1 MNSSKLSR
9 SSVDSSEFVSR
20 TMRRCSQHT
29 GSIQNLPRAN
39 CKNTLASMWFRHY
52 AKMDIEE
59 LMRNL
64 KGPSAPTTSSADSV
78 SGMRAKLSMYDE
90 ILLTPE
96 TNKMQETNKVEST
109 EDTVRVPTNESW
121 EVQFPEGPN
130 ALPMKVGM
138 RSSGDYWCQFEG
150 LQTHGVE
157 RVHDNKT
164 RALLHGL
171 FRLAVVLPGYS
182 VGIGEFKNNGT
193 TLSRAIGPLA
203 RVDIW
208 DTAVNALCVPA
219 VNALRKAFARDV
231 RSFYEGADVVTARV
245 VEAVQNFTG
254 YKVHKQA
261 IELFEEIMLAENTS
275 TRYNYT
281 AYDYSGDYGDD
292 YQAAALLM
300 KLHGFVVSRF
310 AVPLGIGFR
319 NGEPLIMLGQPQ
331 LHKDYPAV
339 IKYRCVEMRIGK
351 WLASYYGS
359 GVDFR
364 ANIEDLKA
372 LNVDPTTYLCK
383 TEQEWYDAYE
393 NGPGSCMTG
402 YSFDYSPVRVYATTS
417 HGLPD
422 NGLRLFIQ
430 YTGELFGDDFKVHA
444 RAIVNI
450 ETNEYVRA
458 YGDAADAI
466 LRANG
471 YERNS
476 DCLDGEML
484 ARIPHPEQDGAVLM
498 PYLDGNQD
506 GVDEAGENAFIIT
519 DNYDHEAQDAGG
531 YIYVDGGRCSCVD
544 CGARHDEDDMVEA
557 SDGGYVCEECIGDT
571 HVRVVGR
578 YMVYPSWNCSWSD
591 YHDAWV
597 YDGDVESCAVEGT
610 VHDEEPTVCAQG
622 YNVLSIHAEEH
633 PVHGLILTEHA
644 ASVLDEPY
652 LGNDEDEEDEEEQEA
667 A

>member
-1 MNSSKLSR
+1 
-9 SSVDSSEFVSR
+9 
-20 TMRRCSQHT
+20 
-29 GSIQNLPRAN
+29 
-39 CKNTLASMWFRHY
+39 
-52 AKMDIEE
+52 
-59 LMRNL
+59 
-64 KGPSAPTTSSADSV
+64 
-78 SGMRAKLSMYDE
+78 
-90 ILLTPE
+90 
-96 TNKMQETNKVEST
+96 MQETNKVDST
-109 EDTVRVPTNESW
+109 EDTVRVPANESW
-121 EVQFPEGPN
+121 EIQFPEGPN

-138 RSSGDYWCQFEG
+138 RSSGDYLCQFEG

-157 RVHDNKT
+157 QVHDSKT

-171 FRLAVVLPGYS
+171 YRLSVVLPGYS

-193 TLSRAIGPLA
+193 RLSRPVGPLA

-208 DTAVNALCVPA
+208 DTAVNVLCVPA

-231 RSFYEGADVVTARV
+231 RSFYEGEDVVTARV
-245 VEAVQNFTG
+245 VEAVQNFAG

-275 TRYNYT
+275 ARYNYT
-281 AYDYSGDYGDD
+281 SYDYSEYGDD

-319 NGEPLIMLGQPQ
+319 NGEPMIMLGQPQ

-364 ANIEDLKA
+364 TEIEDLKA
-372 LNVDPTTYLCK
+372 LNVDPSTYLCT
-383 TEQEWYDAYE
+383 TEREWYDAYE
-393 NGPGSCMTG
+393 NGPSSCMTG

-430 YTGELFGDDFKVHA
+430 YTGELFGDDFKVLA

-471 YERNS
+471 YERNM

-484 ARIPHPEQDGAVLM
+484 ARIPHPEYDGAVLM
-498 PYLDGNQD
+498 PYLDSNQD
-506 GVDEAGENAFIIT
+506 GVDESGENAFIIT
-519 DNYDHEAQDAGG
+519 DNYDHEAQDADG
-531 YIYVDGGRCSCVD
+531 YIYVDGEHCSCVD
-544 CGARHDEDDMVEA
+544 CGARHDEEDMVEA
-557 SDGGYVCEECIGDT
+557 SDGGYVCEECIGDN

-578 YMVYPSWNCSWSD
+578 YMVYPSWDCSWSD

-597 YDGDVESCAVEGT
+597 YDGDVADCAVEGT
-610 VHDEEPTVCAQG
+610 VHDEEPMVYAQG
-622 YNVLSIHAEEH
+622 YDVLSIHAEEH

-644 ASVLDEPY
+644 ASVLGESY
-652 LGNDEDEEDEEEQEA
+652 LGNDEDKEAQEA

>member
-1 MNSSKLSR
+1 
-9 SSVDSSEFVSR
+9 
-20 TMRRCSQHT
+20 
-29 GSIQNLPRAN
+29 
-39 CKNTLASMWFRHY
+39 
-52 AKMDIEE
+52 
-59 LMRNL
+59 
-64 KGPSAPTTSSADSV
+64 
-78 SGMRAKLSMYDE
+78 
-90 ILLTPE
+90 
-96 TNKMQETNKVEST
+96 MQETNKVEST
-109 EDTVRVPTNESW
+109 EDIVRIPANESW
-121 EVQFPEGPN
+121 EIQFPEGPN

-150 LQTHGVE
+150 LQTRGVE
-157 RVHDNKT
+157 QVHDNKT

-171 FRLAVVLPGYS
+171 FRLSVVLPGCCVS
-182 VGIGEFKNNGT
+182 IGEFKNNGT

-203 RVDIW
+203 RVNVW
-208 DTAVNALCVPA
+208 ETAVNIPCVPA
-219 VNALRKAFARDV
+219 VNALIKAFARDV
-231 RSFYEGADVVTARV
+231 RSFYEGEDAVIARV

-275 TRYNYT
+275 ARYKYT
-281 AYDYSGDYGDD
+281 AYDYSEYVDD

-364 ANIEDLKA
+364 THIEDLKA

-430 YTGELFGDDFKVHA
+430 YTGELFGDDFKVHT

-531 YIYVDGGRCSCVD
+531 YIYVDGGRFSCVD
-544 CGARHDEDDMVEA
+544 CGARHDEGDMVEA
-557 SDGGYVCEECIGDT
+557 SDGGYVCEGCIGDT

-578 YMVYPSWNCSWSD
+578 DVVYPSWDCEWSD
-591 YHDAWV
+591 YHDSWV
-597 YDGDVESCAVEGT
+597 YDHDVADCAVEGI
-610 VHDEEPTVCAQG
+610 VHDEEPMVYAQG

-652 LGNDEDEEDEEEQEA
+652 LGNDEDEEEQEA